1 MKNVLIT
8 GMSGL
13 IGGLL
18 RRRLEEVGGYRLRAL
33 NRRPVEGVECVQADI
48 ADFDAIRPAFDGIEV
63 VVHLSANVEVNDW
76 EGQLSGNLIG
86 LYNVYEAARLAGV
99 RRVVFASSGVMRGYE
114 KVPPYD
120 AVVSGRY
127 GEVPED
133 FPKIGNDVIWT
144 DSIYGAAKVWG
155 EALGRHYSDAY
166 GMSIICVRLGS
177 VNREDRPRQAREYSI
192 YLSHRDAADFFH
204 KCIEAPDD
212 LKYDIVYATSNNK
225 WGYRDL
231 DHSREVLGYNPQDT
245 AESFR

>member
-1 MKNVLIT
+1 M
-8 GMSGL
+8 
-13 IGGLL
+13 
-18 RRRLEEVGGYRLRAL
+18 
-33 NRRPVEGVECVQADI
+33 
-48 ADFDAIRPAFDGIEV
+48 
-63 VVHLSANVEVNDW
+63 
-76 EGQLSGNLIG
+76 
-86 LYNVYEAARLAGV
+86 
-99 RRVVFASSGVMRGYE
+99 
-114 KVPPYD
+114 
-120 AVVSGRY
+120 
-127 GEVPED
+127 PED